1 MVEEKFCRVC
11 RCEGTPDQPLFHPC
25 KCRGSIKYIHQDC
38 LQYWLE
44 HSNKDICD
52 ICHSKFNF
60 KIIYNDGVPDSIPL
74 KIIFKQFFR
83 DLIHYQYQ
91 VVKYCL
97 MIFCALF
104 EVPTVISFIDKII
117 EFQLGVPIRIES
129 PFLPNMFEDYKS
141 SEYFIENFFS
151 FLQCVIFHGIFIAM
165 TFSVI
170 IISMIIIQNSFVGDE
185 GFQKIIDKKIGPQ
198 RRKLVDLFQLNRR
211 RRALRGHENEQ
222 RVNRELE
229 SVGWVEG
236 HVFARAEILLMINSL
251 HRMIEELVED
261 PTVRDTFAAQVYL
274 RDLDPE
280 VISNEDIQKVFEL
293 YKKFRIALLT
303 HRTEER
309 EMFQVIQNVVNR
321 DGRANVDDELV
332 RANAR
337 FLMNFQDPELAG
349 PAQNIDQINEIDQP
363 IPAPIVEQDNEPE
376 QLQGMWD
383 GPKNIT
389 FIFQL
394 TLLANLVSM
403 VVLVCFKLIPSYQGM
418 LFLSIIDTL
427 AVSPLQKLYI
437 IAHPYLY
444 PYISLLIQSSP
455 AQYVHALFQEFIV
468 PNLILAFFQRNLFL
482 PLRDAYVNSVQWTPT
497 SSSSERIIV
506 TLTGFA
512 VFGLIIFACM
522 KKMERSCTASNPL
535 TGNYRT
541 IYIVMLQI
549 ASIVKVFSL
558 IAIEWAIFPLFCG
571 MQIEFALVPIFND
584 DLYNYK
590 LDPPFFGTVVF
601 GVVPK
606 WFMGTYFMYFFASF
620 VSMIRSDILRDGVLF
635 FIRPSDDPNLQL
647 VHDALMRPFSLRL
660 SRIALSAAVY
670 SLYIHIEFSAMSWG
684 ICLFS
689 PVKILPFHNEFFYE
703 RALFILVFILGMP
716 LEKSFCKIWKAV
728 FRFACSQLRLT
739 SFLLDEDNPKERG
752 KIIYKT
758 LFAKLTNPTPDYSD
772 PVLESETHL
781 YFATHPNA
789 LCCFVPDGNYVRA
802 PNDDHVS
809 RNFVRTLFV
818 PVTKS
823 DQLLE
828 PIPEYPDDDE
838 IYNPYGDVD
847 PMDVTTYTIV
857 YRPPNFKWRLFAFFG
872 ILWLASMLITF
883 ALYVCTIFIGEP
895 FIKLSILEKNL
906 PTEYYKVDIY
916 GVIITLLVL
925 SCLEKITKAVRDQW
939 SALST
944 VNTDSKSSSERLR
957 AIKVIIFDNLNKLKE
972 HYRMIVNHP
981 FIKTIVN
988 QLYRQFIL
996 VVGLSLCGYPV
1007 SECFLKETPLPL
1019 WSWFYFGSFVPL
1031 VLAFCDQKKKR
1042 ARLYFFTA
1050 IFVCLAKIFLA
1061 RFRTIKTN
1069 SAIPNNKPQTNTD
1082 INHSHP
1088 YLPGFL
1094 IGSSFFILDETQ
1106 GVESWVYFSAWILS
1120 SLYTSYVY
1128 IVLGWGKFKDKTKQ
1142 MYFDNMKVL
1151 SNADD
1156 DDDNEDG
1163 GEYNEEALEE
1173 SGTENQG

>member
-52 ICHSKFNF
+52 ICHSKFKF
-60 KIIYNDGVPDSIPL
+60 KIIYNDGVPDSVPL
-74 KIIFKQFFR
+74 KIILKQFFR

-91 VVKYCL
+91 VVKYSL
-97 MIFCALF
+97 MIFCAVF
-104 EVPTVISFIDKII
+104 EVPTVISLIDKII
-117 EFQLGVPIRIES
+117 DFQLGVPIRIES

-141 SEYFIENFFS
+141 SEYFIVNYLS
-151 FLQCVIFHGIFIAM
+151 FLQCVIFHGLFIAM

-211 RRALRGHENEQ
+211 RRALRGQENEQ

-236 HVFARAEILLMINSL
+236 HVFERAEILLMVNSL

-261 PTVRDTFAAQVYL
+261 PTVRDTVADQVYL
-274 RDLDPE
+274 RGLDPE
-280 VISNEDIQKVFEL
+280 VINDEDIQKVFEL
-293 YKKFRIALLT
+293 YKKYRITLLN

-309 EMFQVIQNVVNR
+309 EMFQVIQNVANR

-337 FLMNFQDPELAG
+337 LLMNFQDPDMAV
-349 PAQNIDQINEIDQP
+349 PAQNIDDINEIDPP
-363 IPAPIVEQDNEPE
+363 IPAPVVEQDDGQE

-418 LFLSIIDTL
+418 LFLSILDAL
-427 AVSPLQKLYI
+427 VFSPLQKLFM
-437 IAHPYLY
+437 IAHPYFY
-444 PYISLLIQSSP
+444 PYISLLIKSSP
-455 AQYVHALFQEFIV
+455 AQYVYAQSQNFIV
-468 PNLILAFFQRNLFL
+468 PKLILAFFQRNLIL
-482 PLRDAYVNSVQWTPT
+482 PLRAAYVNSVQWTPT

-522 KKMERSCTASNPL
+522 KKMERSCTPSNPL
-535 TGNYRT
+535 AGNYRT

-584 DLYNYK
+584 NLYNYK
-590 LDPPFFGTVVF
+590 IDPPFFGTDFF

-620 VSMIRSDILRDGVLF
+620 VSMIRSNILRDGVLF

-660 SRIALSAAVY
+660 SRISLSAAVY
-670 SLYIHIEFSAMSWG
+670 SLYIHIEFSAISWG
-684 ICLFS
+684 IRLFS
-689 PVKILPFHNEFFYE
+689 PIKILPFHNEFFHE
-703 RALFILVFILGMP
+703 RALFVLVFILGMS

-728 FRFACSQLRLT
+728 FKFACSQLRLS

-758 LFAKLTNPTPDYSD
+758 LFAKLTNPTPDYSE
-772 PVLESETHL
+772 PVLESETDL
-781 YFATHPNA
+781 YFATHTSA

-823 DQLLE
+823 DQLLA

-857 YRPPNFKWRLFAFFG
+857 YRPPDFKWRLFALFG
-872 ILWLASMLITF
+872 ILWLASMLITL
-883 ALYVCTIFIGEP
+883 ALYVCNILIGEP
-895 FIKLSILEKNL
+895 LIKFVVPKRITGALKI
-906 PTEYYKVDIY
+906 PTEWYKVDIY
-916 GVIITLLVL
+916 GVIITLLAL
-925 SCLEKITKAVRDQW
+925 PRLEKDTKAVRNQW
-939 SALST
+939 SALIKAY
-944 VNTDSKSSSERLR
+944 TDSKSNGERVK
-957 AIKVIIFDNLNKLKE
+957 AIKIIIVDNINKLRE
-972 HYRMIVNHP
+972 HYRIIGNNP
-981 FIKTIVN
+981 FVKTVVK
-988 QLYRQFIL
+988 QLHQQFIL
-996 VVGLSLCGYPV
+996 AIGLSHCGSPV
-1007 SECFLKETPLPL
+1007 LEYRLKTNRFPL
-1019 WSWFYFGSFVPL
+1019 WSLLYFASYIPL
-1031 VLAFCDQKKKR
+1031 ALAFWGQNKKIV
-1042 ARLYFFTA
+1042 RLYFFTA
-1050 IFVCLAKIFLA
+1050 VCVLCAKTSFTCFQIFTA
-1061 RFRTIKTN
+1061 
-1069 SAIPNNKPQTNTD
+1069 SAEIPNHKPKTESSYTYP
-1082 INHSHP
+1082 S
-1088 YLPGFL
+1088 LPGFL
-1094 IGSSFFILDETQ
+1094 LGSFFFETRD
-1106 GVESWVYFSAWILS
+1106 VESWIYFSSWILIS
-1120 SLYTSYVY
+1120 SYTSYVY
-1128 IVLGWGKFKDKTKQ
+1128 IVSGWRKFKDKTKQ

-1156 DDDNEDG
+1156 GDNEDS
-1163 GEYNEEALEE
+1163 GESNEGTLDE
-1173 SGTENQG
+1173 SRADNQG